1 MLSVAYVSAATG
13 PITDGD
19 IASILTTARANNERH
34 GVTGALLYHG
44 GRFIQILEGP
54 DEAVR
59 ERLAV
64 IAADPRHRSVQTV
77 RDIQISER
85 QFPQWTMGFRALDD
99 DSVKQLEG
107 FEDFFGRAGRTRLE
121 HAENEAQQFLE
132 WLSEYWLP
140 KGR

>member
-13 PITDGD
+13 PVTDGD
-19 IASILTTARANNERH
+19 IAAILTQARVNNERE

-44 GRFIQILEGP
+44 GRFIQILEGA
-54 DEAVR
+54 DEQVR
-59 ERLAV
+59 HRLEV
-64 IAADPRHRSVQTV
+64 ISGDPRHRSLQKV
-77 RDIQISER
+77 REMPIIER
-85 QFPQWTMGFRALDD
+85 QFPEWTMGFRTLDD

-107 FEDFFGRAGRTRLE
+107 FEDFFGRTGRTRLE

-140 KGR
+140 KAR